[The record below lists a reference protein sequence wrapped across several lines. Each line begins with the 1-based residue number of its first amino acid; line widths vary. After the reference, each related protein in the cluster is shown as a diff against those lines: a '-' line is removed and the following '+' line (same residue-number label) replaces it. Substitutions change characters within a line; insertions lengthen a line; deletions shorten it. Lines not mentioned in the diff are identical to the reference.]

1 MKTLATIFIL
11 GIFLIGISTSCLKID
26 QTEEPTRE
34 QEQINIKSYINN
46 LIAKGN
52 DVDTTALGIYYI
64 TIDEGT
70 GDYPKTGDTLTVGYA
85 AYFSDGYLFDAS
97 MWHNT
102 TDSTY
107 TFVLGNPP
115 LIQGWDDGMK
125 VISKNGKAQLIVPS
139 DFAYGSAGSGIV
151 KPFQTLVFV
160 VSMKDIKPLNN

>member
-1 MKTLATIFIL
+1 MKKFAAIFALVIL
-11 GIFLIGISTSCLKID
+11 LFGTGTSCLNVD
-26 QTEEPTRE
+26 ETAEPTRE
-34 QEQINIKSYINN
+34 EEQMNLKSYIDN

-52 DVDTTALGIYYI
+52 DVDTTDLGIYYV
-64 TIDEGT
+64 TIEEGT

-85 AYFSDGYLFDAS
+85 AYFSDGYLFDTS
-97 MWHNT
+97 IWHNT

-115 LIQGWDDGMK
+115 LIKGWDDGMK
-125 VISKNGKAQLIVPS
+125 VINKNGRSQLIIPS
-139 DFAYGSAGSGIV
+139 DFAYGSLGSGIV